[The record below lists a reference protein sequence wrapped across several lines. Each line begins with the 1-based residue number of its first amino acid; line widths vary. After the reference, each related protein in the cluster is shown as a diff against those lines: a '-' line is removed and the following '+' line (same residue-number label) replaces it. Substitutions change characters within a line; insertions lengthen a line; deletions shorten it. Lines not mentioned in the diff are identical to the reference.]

1 MSEFVRDAKFK
12 IGDLVSVMM
21 PDFKN
26 CGPMLGII
34 VEVRLSIITKNA
46 LYLVH
51 LPTGKVGAAFEKDLE
66 FANA

>member
-1 MSEFVRDAKFK
+1 MSEFVKDAKFK
-12 IGDLVSVMM
+12 IGDLVSMM

-34 VEVRLSIITKNA
+34 VEVRLSIITKKA